1 MWTNCII
8 SSNLSDAEKNKMI
21 NTELVRLIQTY
32 TETFRREKSAR
43 NTVVSSTREF

>member
-1 MWTNCII
+1 MYTNCII
-8 SSNLSDAEKNKMI
+8 YSNLSDAKKMI

-43 NTVVSSTREF
+43 NTVVSNTREF